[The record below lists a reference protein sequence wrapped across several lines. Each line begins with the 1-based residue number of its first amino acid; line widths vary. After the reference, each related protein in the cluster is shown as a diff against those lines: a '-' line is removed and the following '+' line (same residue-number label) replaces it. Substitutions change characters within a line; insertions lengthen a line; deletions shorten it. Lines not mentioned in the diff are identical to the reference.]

1 MPKQGFDNM
10 KQGKISEN
18 VLKRSVLKQI
28 HTKREEI
35 ISGAGLG
42 ENCAVFALPDGEFGL
57 VSMHQTIANG
67 DNGTRFCIH
76 KAVNNLAA
84 SGAIPVAVELALLL
98 PEEMQ
103 EPKLRQMMEQAED
116 TCNELSVQLC
126 GGSTK
131 VSRAVKCPVATVTG
145 LGRRACGNIP
155 KARPGQDI
163 VITKWIGLEGTSL
176 LARAK
181 EKELVKRYPMRML
194 NEARLFDRMLSIVPE
209 AATAMKSGACRMH
222 DASEGGIFGA
232 LWEFGRMSGVGLEID
247 LKKIP
252 IRQETVEI
260 CEFLEINPYE
270 LLSGGSLILA
280 ADNGLSLVEELA
292 LKDIPA
298 SVVGKVTESND
309 RVVINEDERRFL
321 ELPKPDEIYKLE
333 MY

>member
-1 MPKQGFDNM
+1 MRP
-10 KQGKISEN
+10 GKISEN

-35 ISGAGLG
+35 VCGAGLG
-42 ENCAVFALPDGEFGL
+42 ENCAVFTLPEGEFGL
-57 VSMHQTIANG
+57 VSVHQTIVAGKNC
-67 DNGTRFCIH
+67 TRFCIH

-84 SGAIPVAVELALLL
+84 SGATPVAVELALLL

-103 EPKLRQMMEQAED
+103 EPELRQMMEQAED

-131 VSRAVKCPVATVTG
+131 VSRVVKCPVATVTG
-145 LGRRACGNIP
+145 IGHRTCKNIP
-155 KARPGQDI
+155 KAKPGQDI

-176 LARAK
+176 LAREKK
-181 EKELVKRYPMRML
+181 EELIKRYPLRMI
-194 NEARLFDRMLSIVPE
+194 NEACSFERMLSIVPE
-209 AATAMKSGACRMH
+209 AATAMKSGICRMH

-260 CEFLEINPYE
+260 CEFLELNPYE

-280 ADNGLSLVEELA
+280 TDNGFDLVEELA
-292 LKDIPA
+292 FKDIPA
-298 SVVGKVTESND
+298 AVVGKVTENND
-309 RVVINEDERRFL
+309 RVVINEEERRFL
-321 ELPKPDEIYKLE
+321 ELPKSDEIYKPE
-333 MY
+333 GY